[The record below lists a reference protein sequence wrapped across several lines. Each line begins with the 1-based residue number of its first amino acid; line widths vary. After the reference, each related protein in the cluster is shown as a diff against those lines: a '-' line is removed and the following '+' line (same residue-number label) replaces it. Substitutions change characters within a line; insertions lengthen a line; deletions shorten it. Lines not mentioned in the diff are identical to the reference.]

1 MSKKKKNKKVQ
12 HPYPSMVKL
21 SPSREEFLAN
31 YELKQELVEQ
41 AKSDNRGWLERWFDR
56 HNHKMEFMRTLF
68 GLLTLG
74 LQAVIIAKLFGFL
87 EF

>member
-1 MSKKKKNKKVQ
+1 MNKKV
-12 HPYPSMVKL
+12 VTL

-31 YELKQELVEQ
+31 YELKQELVEK
-41 AKSDNRGWLERWFDR
+41 AKIDKRGWLERWFDR

-74 LQAVIIAKLFGFL
+74 LQAIIIAKLFGFL